1 MIVELVRLLRRRY
14 PSLGGKKLQFMLA
27 NPSYGLPV
35 HVGRD
40 RLFRILRDNDLLAKY
55 PKRFK
60 QTTDSSHKFTKH
72 PNLIKEMEITK
83 ANQVWVSDITYIQL
97 SKGKFAYLSLVT
109 DLYSRKILGY
119 AIHPTLE
126 AEGPIKALKMA
137 LKYAK
142 PEAGLIHHSDQG
154 VQYCCKSYALLLKK
168 HGIIASMTGAG
179 SCYDN
184 AVAERVNGILKH
196 EFGLGASF
204 RDIETAKLLTDDS
217 ISIYNNE
224 RPHLSLN
231 YQTPS
236 AVYDKSAVGVNGS
249 A

>member
-1 MIVELVRLLRRRY
+1 MIVELVRILRRRY
-14 PSLGGKKLQFMLA
+14 PSLGVKKIRFMLA

-35 HVGRD
+35 RIGKD
-40 RLFRILRDNDLLAKY
+40 RLFRILRDNDLLAKH
-55 PKRFK
+55 PKKFK
-60 QTTDSSHKFTKH
+60 QTTDSSHDLTKH

-97 SKGKFAYLSLVT
+97 SKGSFAYLSLVT

-137 LKYAK
+137 IRYAK
-142 PEAGLIHHSDQG
+142 PEAGLIHHSDKG
-154 VQYCCKSYALLLKK
+154 VQYCCKSYSLLLKN

-204 RDIETAKLLTDDS
+204 PDIDTVKLLTEDS
-217 ISIYNNE
+217 ISIYNDE

-231 YQTPS
+231 YQTPA
-236 AVYDKSAVGVNGS
+236 AVYAKSVGKGS

>member
-14 PSLGGKKLQFMLA
+14 PSLGVKKIQFMLA

-40 RLFRILRDNDLLAKY
+40 RLFRILRDNKLLAKY

-97 SKGKFAYLSLVT
+97 SKGKFAYLSIVT

-204 RDIETAKLLTDDS
+204 QDIETAKLLADDS

-236 AVYDKSAVGVNGS
+236 AVYDKSAAGRNIS